1 MPIVDLRFRV
11 LGNTI
16 PVDHGYLLLSAVSQ
30 WIPKIHEDRDIG
42 IHPIVGRLVG
52 NRQLALTPSSRLVVR
67 LSSDQISEIL
77 PLAGKSLRIGDSVVR
92 VGIPE
97 IHPLIA
103 SARLF
108 SRVVLIKGFTEPQ
121 SFLGAVSRQ
130 LEKLSIT
137 AHASLVEQS
146 QIARANA
153 GKTAGSHSD
162 VLRRTVRIHGRD
174 IVGFAVRVEELTAEE
189 SLRLQEKGVGG
200 RRKLGCG
207 IFVPE
212 RRGL

>member
-1 MPIVDLRFRV
+1 MPVVDLRFRL

-77 PLAGKSLRIGDSVVR
+77 PLAGKSLRIGDSVLR

-97 IHPLIA
+97 IRPLTV
-103 SARLF
+103 SARMF

-121 SFLGAVSRQ
+121 PFLDAVSRQ
-130 LEKLSIT
+130 LEKLGI
-137 AHASLVEQS
+137 AGRASLVSQS

-162 VLRRTVRIHGRD
+162 VLRRTVRIHDRD
-174 IVGFAVRVEELTAEE
+174 IVGFAVRVEDLTAEE
-189 SLRLQEKGVGG
+189 SLRLQEKGIGG

>member
-1 MPIVDLRFRV
+1 MPIVDLRFRL

-16 PVDHGYLLLSAVSQ
+16 PVDHGYLLLSAVSR
-30 WIPKIHEDRDIG
+30 WNPKIHTDRDVG
-42 IHPIVGRLVG
+42 IHPITGRLVG
-52 NRQLALTPSSRLVVR
+52 NRQLALTPFSRLVVR

-121 SFLGAVSRQ
+121 PFLDAVSRQ

-153 GKTAGSHSD
+153 GKSIGSHSN
-162 VLRRTVRIHGRD
+162 VLRRTVRIHDKD
-174 IVGFAVRVEELTAEE
+174 IVGFAVRVGELTASE
-189 SLRLQEKGVGG
+189 SLRLQENGVGG